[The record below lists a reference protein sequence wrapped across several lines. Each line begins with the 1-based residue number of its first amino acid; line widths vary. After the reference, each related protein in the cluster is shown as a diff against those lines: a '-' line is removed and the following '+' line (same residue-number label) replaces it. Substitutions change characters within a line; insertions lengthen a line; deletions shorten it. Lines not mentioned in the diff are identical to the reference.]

1 MGSNK
6 TAPESEVAIYLYQK
20 WYLTEEWLLRVES
33 SSSRSSGMQISDV
46 DQLSGIF
53 SFSTTYLS
61 RVGGGTKTLTVLKF
75 PGTDGK
81 VYIVQRKLGILHTQF
96 GVTDMIPH
104 HRWMN
109 DVIEES
115 VTLQSLKGNFL
126 LKSVFFVCDVSLS
139 RQQAPS

>member
-1 MGSNK
+1 MRPDK
-6 TAPESEVAIYLYQK
+6 TASDSEVAIYVYQK

-33 SSSRSSGMQISDV
+33 SSSRSSSMQISDV

-81 VYIVQRKLGILHTQF
+81 VYIVQRKLGNLHTQLGF
-96 GVTDMIPH
+96 NDIIPH

-109 DVIEES
+109 HVTAEDM
-115 VTLQSLKGNFL
+115 TLQSLKGNLL

-139 RQQAPS
+139 RQHAPS